1 MALSIQ
7 ILPQPN
13 LTSSREAMG
22 LGGALIKDCL
32 FIFAI
37 KCAMEKIQ
45 KEKHTILEV
54 TVAAKP
60 KKAKPKKSSLE
71 AINLA
76 VHEAKK
82 NKLDLTY
89 LRP

>member
-1 MALSIQ
+1 
-7 ILPQPN
+7 
-13 LTSSREAMG
+13 
-22 LGGALIKDCL
+22 
-32 FIFAI
+32 
-37 KCAMEKIQ
+37 MEKIQ